1 MEAQV
6 KSASHAAAKWSPPP
20 DASDIVKSVH
30 AMLHPR
36 NIVLVGA
43 TDKPGNYA
51 ERIWNNLVKYGY
63 RGGLYPVNAK
73 RETIWGVTC
82 YKDFASLPEKPDHV
96 LVLVPARFA
105 VQVIRDAAAAGARS
119 ATIVTSG
126 FSELQDEE
134 SQRLAVELQQ
144 AIQETGLAVTGPN
157 CLGNLSAGENLFTN
171 IDDRI
176 VTMEAGPV
184 AIAGQSGAIVMAIR
198 QTLEDRG
205 VGVGYMVTTGNESGL
220 TTPELMMYFAAD
232 PSRSTSSWSISKACG
247 TQNCFAMPARPH
259 APRGNLSSR

>member
-1 MEAQV
+1 MTGLLPPQSIGTEIPSRKQERGERTPMDAHAT
-6 KSASHAAAKWSPPP
+6 KSSGSAGKWSPPQN
-20 DASDIVKSVH
+20 ASEIVKSVH

-63 RGGLYPVNAK
+63 EGGLYPVNAR

-126 FSELQDEE
+126 FDELQDEG
-134 SQRLAVELQQ
+134 SQRLAAELQ
-144 AIQETGLAVTGPN
+144 AAVSETGMGVSGPN
-157 CLGNLSAGENLFTN
+157 RLRHLCA
-171 IDDRI
+171 
-176 VTMEAGPV
+176 
-184 AIAGQSGAIVMAIR
+184 
-198 QTLEDRG
+198 RG
-205 VGVGYMVTTGNESGL
+205 TK
-220 TTPELMMYFAAD
+220 
-232 PSRSTSSWSISKACG
+232 I
-247 TQNCFAMPARPH
+247 
-259 APRGNLSSR
+259 

>member
-51 ERIWNNLVKYGY
+51 ERIWNNLIKYKY
-63 RGGLYPVNAK
+63 EGGLYPVNSR
-73 RETIWGVTC
+73 RESIWGVPC

-96 LVLVPARFA
+96 LVLVPARFT

-119 ATIVTSG
+119 ATIGTSG
-126 FSELQDEE
+126 FSELQDDD
-134 SQRLAVELQQ
+134 SQPLAVELQD
-144 AIQETGLAVTGPN
+144 A
-157 CLGNLSAGENLFTN
+157 AGET
-171 IDDRI
+171 R
-176 VTMEAGPV
+176 
-184 AIAGQSGAIVMAIR
+184 
-198 QTLEDRG
+198 
-205 VGVGYMVTTGNESGL
+205 
-220 TTPELMMYFAAD
+220 
-232 PSRSTSSWSISKACG
+232 TS
-247 TQNCFAMPARPH
+247 
-259 APRGNLSSR
+259 